1 MADAKGQHEPSM
13 EEILA
18 SIRQIIS
25 EDGKDE
31 AASDDEAHAEDPAAA
46 PLELTHVVNE
56 DGSVT
61 EISASPPS
69 RFRDFE
75 AAMADH
81 VEDEP
86 LRIQDFEAGAESE
99 DIEEDYSPVR
109 NLEME
114 SEQENIHESEDPTF
128 LEGAVHSEESG
139 VPIVEDVRIET
150 MAMDP
155 AEPHRVEGLISEEP
169 AQTIGSA
176 LARLTGQTRLRRQ
189 SDPATVEGLVQELLR
204 PMLKEWLDEN
214 LPRMVERLVREE
226 IERLTKR
233 ID

>member
-1 MADAKGQHEPSM
+1 MADAKGQNEPSM

-31 AASDDEAHAEDPAAA
+31 AGPEDDEAQPEEGHDVP
-46 PLELTHVVNE
+46 PLDLTQVVNE

-61 EISASPPS
+61 ELTSSGP
-69 RFRDFE
+69 RRLQDFE
-75 AAMADH
+75 AEHAAA
-81 VEDEP
+81 EDFEHE
-86 LRIQDFEAGAESE
+86 RAAIQDFEGDPIAVQDFGTEPEPESVPESE
-99 DIEEDYSPVR
+99 DLMLV
-109 NLEME
+109 
-114 SEQENIHESEDPTF
+114 EDP
-128 LEGAVHSEESG
+128 EHSEPPG
-139 VPIVEDVRIET
+139 VPAVEDVRIEA

-155 AEPHRVEGLISEEP
+155 AEPRTPEGLLSDAP

-189 SDPATVEGLVQELLR
+189 ADAATVEGLVQELLK

-214 LPRMVERLVREE
+214 LPKMVERLVREE